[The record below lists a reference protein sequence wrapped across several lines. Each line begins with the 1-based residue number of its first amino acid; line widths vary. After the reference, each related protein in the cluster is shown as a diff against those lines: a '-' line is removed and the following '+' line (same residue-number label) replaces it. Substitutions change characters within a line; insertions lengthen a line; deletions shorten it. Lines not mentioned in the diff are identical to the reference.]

1 MARSGAARFLAT
13 AAAVALVI
21 SLARWPLA
29 AQDGPAAEA
38 KADVRKADVPK
49 SVEAP
54 EGGPTVERALL
65 RPFDFDFDEPTPLD
79 EVARRLA
86 DDLGIRVVLDRAAL
100 VRMDVD
106 TDQPVQLELEG
117 VRLKTGLKLLLD
129 QVGLAYRVV
138 PEDNLLILT
147 DPEEADEPIDRVLAE
162 LKSLHREVHDLQDA
176 VDDVLS
182 SLDFE
187 AEGPLMRK
195 PTIIEEMPG
204 KPVDPPAEKPARS
217 RPGI

>member
-38 KADVRKADVPK
+38 KADVLKGDLPKPVP
-49 SVEAP
+49 AP

-65 RPFDFDFDEPTPLD
+65 LPFDFNFEEPTPLD

-100 VRMDVD
+100 DRLDVEAGE
-106 TDQPVQLELEG
+106 PVQLELEG

-162 LKSLHREVHDLQDA
+162 LQSLHREVHDLQDA
-176 VDDVLS
+176 VDDILS

-187 AEGPLMRK
+187 AEAPLMRK

-204 KPVDPPAEKPARS
+204 KPVAPPAEKPARS